1 MDNKKVSNLLRA
13 VADLMDNT
21 TEVVQ
26 ETQKEVVNTIQ
37 NNTNEY
43 LEHSLKL
50 MKKLEENDTIRAYKN
65 KITKQNKT
73 LADAFTEIQKLREE
87 AMEDLMRDASKSSNP
102 MEFINKMTTH
112 GKKFGEQVV
121 KEGNIMTKA
130 FTQE

>member
-1 MDNKKVSNLLRA
+1 
-13 VADLMDNT
+13 MDNT
-21 TEVVQ
+21 TEVVK

-65 KITKQNKT
+65 KMVKQNKT
-73 LADAFTEIQKLREE
+73 LADALNEIQKLREQ
-87 AMEDLMRDASKSSNP
+87 ALEDLMRDASRSSNP
-102 MEFINKMTTH
+102 MDFISKMTTH

-121 KEGNIMTKA
+121 EEGKIMTKA
-130 FTQE
+130 LTQE